1 MKFLRPVVAAA
12 TVLML
17 AAYVPK
23 GAPAAVVAATVSV
36 RHQSFDG
43 GQPALSVMT
52 WNVKGLPRPLALG
65 RPAALAEIARRLG
78 ELRRIGK
85 QPHVVLLQEA
95 FISDAKAIGAEGGYP
110 YATVGPQ
117 PEDAS
122 ASPTASLGD
131 DFRQNASWAKGEDEG
146 KWLGSGLVILSDY
159 PILATRKMAF
169 PQDACA
175 GFDCLAAKGVLL
187 AKIAVPGSAKPVTVI
202 DTHLNS
208 RHASGVS
215 VRRANAAYSWQAAA
229 VRRFVAQQTGPDE
242 NIVFGGDFN
251 IGHDPIRR
259 AAASRDGGFL
269 PQGREAIATVAATS
283 PLATKQNADFVAVEQ
298 RAKDKQYF
306 RPARGSQLEL
316 RNVDVPFGLANG
328 GFDLSDHLGF
338 VATYRINDSVSA
350 R

>member
-1 MKFLRPVVAAA
+1 MKFIRPVVAAA

-23 GAPAAVVAATVSV
+23 GAPAAVVAATAPA
-36 RHQSFDG
+36 RHQRFAG
-43 GQPALSVMT
+43 GQPVLSVMT
-52 WNVKGLPRPLALG
+52 WNVKGLPSPIALG
-65 RPAALAEIARRLG
+65 RPAALAEIGRRLG
-78 ELRRIGK
+78 GLRRTGK

-110 YATVGPQ
+110 YAAIGPQ
-117 PEDAS
+117 PDDSS
-122 ASPTASLGD
+122 ASPTAALGD
-131 DFRQNASWAKGEDEG
+131 AFRQNASWAKGEDEG

-187 AKIAVPGSAKPVTVI
+187 AKIAVPGATKPVTVI

-215 VRRANAAYSWQAAA
+215 VQRANTAYAWQADA
-229 VRRFVAQQTGPDE
+229 VRRFVARETGPDE
-242 NIVFGGDFN
+242 DIVFGGDFN

-259 AAASRDGGFL
+259 AAAGRNGGFL
-269 PQGREAIATVAATS
+269 PRGREAIATVAATS
-283 PLATKQNADFVAVEQ
+283 PLATTQNADFVAVEQ

-306 RPARGSQLEL
+306 RPARGGRLEL
-316 RNVDVPFGLANG
+316 RKVDVPFGLANG

-338 VATYRINDSVSA
+338 VATYRIDDKA
-350 R
+350 AE